1 MPWCAVVSRCNLPF
15 SKEVPCKSLSGG
27 RVCVCVCVGGGGGC
41 EVDCNG
47 VAGRSY
53 INQFCAVFG
62 QGNRAES
69 NLGPPRTE
77 PPQ

>member
-1 MPWCAVVSRCNLPF
+1 M
-15 SKEVPCKSLSGG
+15 
-27 RVCVCVCVGGGGGC
+27 
-41 EVDCNG
+41 DCNG

-53 INQFCAVFG
+53 INKFCAVFG

>member
-1 MPWCAVVSRCNLPF
+1 M
-15 SKEVPCKSLSGG
+15 
-27 RVCVCVCVGGGGGC
+27 GGGGGG

-53 INQFCAVFG
+53 INQFCAVFV
-62 QGNRAES
+62 QGNRTES
-69 NLGPPRTE
+69 NLVLPRTE